1 MKHLEI
7 FPYLLNNYTLFD
19 KVIVDTE
26 LKTIGLDNYVVVKCD
41 INPKWLWWYIREAEK
56 EENFINVNISKRIEF
71 KFKAPKKY
79 NWYIPLV
86 YNSGLAVMH
95 NDHTFKYFINKE
107 TRAAREEQSG
117 FILFICFKYLIFKI
131 FTFAFRVFILFI

>member
-26 LKTIGLDNYVVVKCD
+26 LRSIGDDCYIILKCD
-41 INPKWLWWYIREAEK
+41 INPKWIWWYRKEAEK
-56 EENFINVNISKRIEF
+56 EENFINTNISDFIEF

-86 YNSGLAVMH
+86 YNSGLSVMH
-95 NDHTFKYFINKE
+95 TDHTFKYFVNKE
-107 TRAAREEQSG
+107 TPATRKSSRG
-117 FILFICFKYLIFKI
+117 
-131 FTFAFRVFILFI
+131 